1 MTTTNRKKRFLKL
14 RTLLLIL
21 LGAFILIQW
30 YRPAKNVQ
38 QKPTAKDFLRQEKA
52 PEQIAQLFQNSCYNC
67 HSNYTNYF
75 WYDNI
80 APASWYVDG
89 HITDA
94 QAQLNFSNWGAID
107 DRSRDILLSSIVSV
121 LNEERMP
128 LPSYTLLHTDA
139 KLSAEEKEAIIS
151 WVFKIA
157 Q

>member
-1 MTTTNRKKRFLKL
+1 MTTTNRKKRFLKF

-21 LGAFILIQW
+21 LGVFILIQW
-30 YRPAKNVQ
+30 YRPTKNIQ

-52 PEQIAQLFQNSCYNC
+52 PKQIHY
-67 HSNYTNYF
+67 Y

-89 HITDA
+89 HISDA

-107 DRSRDILLSSIVSV
+107 DRSKDILLSSIVSV
-121 LNEERMP
+121 LNEDRMP
-128 LPSYTLLHTDA
+128 LPSYTLVHTDA
-139 KLSAEEKEAIIS
+139 KLSVEEKEAIIS